1 MILND
6 PRSSPAA
13 SMCGKTFVFFLM
25 FHVTHL
31 RFLESIDPVQVE
43 VLPVLMPVADLE
55 EGRGMAEV
63 P

>member
-6 PRSSPAA
+6 PRSRPAA
-13 SMCGKTFVFFLM
+13 SMCGKTFVFLM
-25 FHVTHL
+25 FHITHL
-31 RFLESIDPVQVE
+31 RFLLIDSVQVE
-43 VLPVLMPVADLE
+43 VLPMLMLVADLE